1 MKKSRYIT
9 PILLIGLILCCACKE
24 SNQERIER
32 LVNEWS
38 GKEIQIPAHSI
49 FTQWGKDTI
58 HSFDEKGEY
67 RIISYVDSIGCMSC
81 KLQLPKWKEFIA
93 TTDSLT
99 KHSVSYLFYFH
110 PNDLKELRYILKRD
124 RFDYPVCIDL
134 DNEFNRLN
142 QFPSDMTFQTFLLDK
157 QNKVVAIGNPIH
169 NAKVKDLY
177 LSILTG
183 KKKDASSLVMTTA
196 SVDKTK
202 VNLEEFDWKE
212 PQTVTFMLKNT
223 GENLLVI
230 HDVTTSCGCITVD
243 YNKEPVKPNATLAIK
258 VTYTAEHA
266 EQINKTISLHCNM
279 EKSPIQLQVKGN
291 AK

>member
-1 MKKSRYIT
+1 M
-9 PILLIGLILCCACKE
+9 
-24 SNQERIER
+24 
-32 LVNEWS
+32 
-38 GKEIQIPAHSI
+38 
-49 FTQWGKDTI
+49 
-58 HSFDEKGEY
+58 
-67 RIISYVDSIGCMSC
+67 
-81 KLQLPKWKEFIA
+81 
-93 TTDSLT
+93 
-99 KHSVSYLFYFH
+99 FYFH

-169 NAKVKDLY
+169 NTKVKDLY

-202 VNLEEFDWKE
+202 ANLGEFDWKE
-212 PQTVTFMLKNT
+212 SQTVTFMLKNI

-266 EQINKTISLHCNM
+266 EQINKTISLYCNV
-279 EKSPIQLQVKGN
+279 EKSPIQLQVKGK